1 MAITNGF
8 KKTKKYRK
16 LSDGNYQLQSEWTSS
31 QTVQMDNG
39 KTLEEQM
46 ANLNVSDVSNSTVT
60 YTQASNRTNI
70 ATGEKL
76 SVAFGKIK
84 KYFTDLKTVAFTGSY
99 TDLSSKPSIP
109 TVTNNLLATNSGT
122 ALDAVQGKAIND
134 KIGTTDISAIGDGT
148 VTGALSTLN
157 SNFKKLN
164 MICKLVEVGDNTMTF
179 SLNYSEH
186 EYSRLPVMAFVV
198 GQNGF
203 VGLYSICVYY
213 NRFYLEVINGVNAT
227 LKDNRNG
234 TVTIVFEQYNIWGN
248 GLIIAP
254 RQIINQI

>member
-70 ATGEKL
+70 TTGEKL

-84 KYFTDLKTVAFTGSY
+84 KYFADLKTVAFTGSY

-148 VTGALSTLN
+148 VTGALNTLN
-157 SNFKKLN
+157 SN
-164 MICKLVEVGDNTMTF
+164 
-179 SLNYSEH
+179 
-186 EYSRLPVMAFVV
+186 
-198 GQNGF
+198 
-203 VGLYSICVYY
+203 
-213 NRFYLEVINGVNAT
+213 
-227 LKDNRNG
+227 LKIEDITSKCTIKDG
-234 TVTIVFEQYNIWGN
+234 ITDAKILKYGKIVFIYCRISCTGDISYAIADLPTTREFLVSSIYNSESPYNAMQSSSAWIVRSHLDIYTKETLSKAYVTLGYICW
-248 GLIIAP
+248 
-254 RQIINQI
+254 

>member
-70 ATGEKL
+70 DTGEKL

-84 KYFTDLKTVAFTGSY
+84 KYFADLKTVAFTGSY
-99 TDLSSKPSIP
+99 TDLMNIP
-109 TVTNNLLATNSGT
+109 DNLATTEELDKHVKANDEAKFYFGVLNHKFGYYTTEARDESDFHEFGSAGFHVPPKDVYNVSIKASDG
-122 ALDAVQGKAIND
+122 ALTVSWND
-134 KIGTTDISAIGDGT
+134 PDDTYIEGVDISHWAGTILIIKADTPPTDEKDGT
-148 VTGALSTLN
+148 V
-157 SNFKKLN
+157 
-164 MICKLVEVGDNTMTF
+164 V
-179 SLNYSEH
+179 
-186 EYSRLPVMAFVV
+186 P
-198 GQNGF
+198 
-203 VGLYSICVYY
+203 
-213 NRFYLEVINGVNAT
+213 
-227 LKDNRNG
+227 
-234 TVTIVFEQYNIWGN
+234 
-248 GLIIAP
+248 
-254 RQIINQI
+254 

>member
-70 ATGEKL
+70 TTGEKL

-84 KYFTDLKTVAFTGSY
+84 KYFADLKTVAFTGSY

-109 TVTNNLLATNSGT
+109 TVTNNLLATESGT

-134 KIGTTDISAIGDGT
+134 KIGSTDISAIGDGS

-157 SNFKKLN
+157 SNLKIEDITSK
-164 MICKLVEVGDNTMTF
+164 C
-179 SLNYSEH
+179 
-186 EYSRLPVMAFVV
+186 VMQDGIAEAKIIKY
-198 GQNGF
+198 G
-203 VGLYSICVYY
+203 
-213 NRFYLEVINGVNAT
+213 
-227 LKDNRNG
+227 K
-234 TVTIVFEQYNIWGN
+234 IVFVYFRVGCTGNMLSAITGLPRSLTLFVSSIYNNSSPFASMQSSSAWIIGN
-248 GLIIAP
+248 RLDIYTKETLSHAYVSFSYICE
-254 RQIINQI
+254 